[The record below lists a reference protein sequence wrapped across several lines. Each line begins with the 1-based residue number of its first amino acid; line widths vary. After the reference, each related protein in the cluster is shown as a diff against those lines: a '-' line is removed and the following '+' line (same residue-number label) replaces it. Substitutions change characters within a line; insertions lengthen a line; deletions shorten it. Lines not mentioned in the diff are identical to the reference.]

1 MKKLI
6 LIRHAHTEN
15 SSDSG
20 KDVDRKLTSEGMKN
34 ASLLGK
40 YLKDEDIQIHA
51 LISSGAARAQL
62 TAELISGP
70 LGYDLEQIIV
80 EDTLYEISVRGLF
93 DYICRLEERWQTVVI
108 IGHNP
113 TLSYMADYLSDQV
126 VHGMSPASLVQIN
139 FEVDSWTALT
149 KGQGEFIEYYD
160 LPTY

>member
-1 MKKLI
+1 MKKLL
-6 LIRHAHTEN
+6 LIRHAHAEN
-15 SSDSG
+15 SSDTG
-20 KDVDRKLTSEGMKN
+20 KDIDRKLTSEGMKN

-40 YLKDEDIQIHA
+40 YIKEEEITIDA
-51 LISSGAARAQL
+51 LITSNASRAQL

-70 LGYDLEQIIV
+70 LGYDLNQITV
-80 EDTLYEISVRGLF
+80 VADLYEISVRGLF
-93 DYICRLEERWQTVVI
+93 DFICRLSNERSTVAIV
-108 IGHNP
+108 GHNP

-149 KGQGEFIEYYD
+149 KGQGAFIGYYD

>member
-15 SSDSG
+15 SSDTG
-20 KDVDRKLTSEGMKN
+20 KDIDRKLTSEGMKN

-40 YLKDEDIQIHA
+40 YIKEEEISIHA
-51 LISSGAARAQL
+51 MVTSNAARAQL
-62 TAELISGP
+62 TAELIAGP
-70 LGYDLEQIIV
+70 IGYDLNEIIV
-80 EDTLYEISVRGLF
+80 EDDLYEISVRGLF
-93 DYICRLEERWQTVVI
+93 DYICRLKSDWSTVVI
-108 IGHNP
+108 VGHNP

-149 KGQGEFIEYYD
+149 KGQGAFIGYYD